1 MSLHM
6 QAASLGAT
14 MVCVGA
20 LLGLASCKGS
30 SSGSGGEATTAASA
44 APSATA
50 SATAAPSV
58 TATAV
63 AAAAAGPPPV
73 FNSGENWSGGYF
85 CGQGQTSM
93 SLHITRSQPDVGAVF
108 NFTKGAITG
117 AFMVNGVYSPGTR
130 HLHLA
135 PGNWIHQ
142 PAGYVTV
149 ALDGEVSP
157 DGHQFSGVVQGPGC
171 SGFNV
176 RR

>member
-1 MSLHM
+1 MHRAACLGLSL
-6 QAASLGAT
+6 LGVSAF
-14 MVCVGA
+14 
-20 LLGLASCKGS
+20 LGLASCKGS
-30 SSGSGGEATTAASA
+30 SSSSGGGASA
-44 APSATA
+44 APSASASA
-50 SATAAPSV
+50 SATPSATPSS

-63 AAAAAGPPPV
+63 AAAAGPAPV
-73 FNSGENWSGGYF
+73 FNAGENWSGGYF

-93 SLHITRSQPDVGAVF
+93 SLHITRAQPDVGAVF
-108 NFTKGAITG
+108 NFSKGAVSG

-142 PAGYVTV
+142 PPGYVTV
-149 ALDGEVSP
+149 ALDGEVSA
-157 DGHQFSGVVQGPGC
+157 DGHSFSGVVQGPGC